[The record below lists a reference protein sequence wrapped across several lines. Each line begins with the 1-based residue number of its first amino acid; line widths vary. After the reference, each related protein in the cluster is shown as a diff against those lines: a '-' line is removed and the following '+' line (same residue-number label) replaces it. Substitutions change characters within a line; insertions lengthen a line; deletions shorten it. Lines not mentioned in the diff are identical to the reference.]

1 MLPRHLIFGVMP
13 LVKVANPLTFSGS
26 QAPLGQQCIGRSF
39 SSLFPSLTN
48 TKLDL
53 ASIIETFAPPLAQ
66 FESLYKDI
74 HQHPDLSCSEGRT
87 SSIIADRL
95 QDLGFDVRESIGGH
109 GVVGVLQNGPGKV
122 VMLRAELDALPIQEQ
137 TGLSFSSTKRMADM
151 WGRDQP
157 VMHACGHDMHMA
169 CLVAAAKLLHDA
181 RSTWAGTLEVL
192 FQPNEEHTGGAQSMI
207 DDGLYEKI
215 PKPDVIMAQ
224 HLMQIPSGTLSVKSG
239 PVLVSADTV
248 KLRVF
253 SSEGYVANP
262 QVSVEI
268 SVVISK
274 VVLRLQDLVKE
285 VSKDGYASIHVE
297 ELHIG
302 APGLDWAE
310 YADVVLDVK
319 AYDPGLR
326 SRLLDGINSIVE
338 DESTASG
345 AAKKPCI
352 TSSVRAPLTNNDG
365 HLADRVGQ
373 VFAEFF
379 GADKVLQAVPSH
391 PCEDFS
397 ILARAVQS
405 PYLFWFLGRV
415 HPEDLDR
422 ARRDGNVLDKI
433 PIEHSAFNAPLIH
446 PTLETGMKALS
457 VAALSFL
464 TEDNTC

>member
-1 MLPRHLIFGVMP
+1 MLPRHFIFGVMP
-13 LVKVANPLTFSGS
+13 LVRVATPLTFSGS
-26 QAPLGQQCIGRSF
+26 QAPLGQQCI
-39 SSLFPSLTN
+39 
-48 TKLDL
+48 DL
-53 ASIIETFAPPLAQ
+53 ASTIETFAPPLAQ
-66 FESLYKDI
+66 FENLYKDI
-74 HQHPDLSCSEGRT
+74 HQHPELSCSEART

-95 QDLGFDVRESIGGH
+95 QDLGFDVRQSIGGH

-169 CLVAAAKLLHDA
+169 CLIAAAKLLHDA
-181 RSTWAGTLEVL
+181 RSAWAGTLEVL

-207 DDGLYEKI
+207 NDGLYEKI
-215 PKPDVIMAQ
+215 PKPDVVMAQ
-224 HLMQIPSGTLSVKSG
+224 HLMQIPSGTLSIKSG

-253 SSEGYVANP
+253 SSEGHAANP

-268 SVVISK
+268 SVVVSK
-274 VVLRLQDLVKE
+274 IVLRLQDLVKE

-302 APGLDWAE
+302 APGLDWVE

-319 AYDPGLR
+319 AYDPSLR
-326 SRLLDGINSIVE
+326 SRLLDGINGIVE

-365 HLADRVGQ
+365 HLAGRVGQ
-373 VFAEFF
+373 VFADFF
-379 GADKVLQAVPSH
+379 GADKVLQELPSH

-405 PYLFWFLGRV
+405 PYVFWFLGRV
-415 HPEDLDR
+415 HPEDLER